1 MRHTG
6 AGLAIP
12 DFPTAFGGL
21 WPSAEELQRRG
32 VGVHFA
38 HRLGAVVVL
47 VLVLS
52 AVRALARLS
61 ALNPVFGGFAAA
73 WAGLVVGPDPAR
85 RPFHLV
91 GKGAGPHG
99 RPPRRGRPLLGHG
112 RPRRGLCRRLPE
124 SFERGKLRRRRMSL
138 SRIPSTFAS
147 YVALT
152 KPRITVFVV
161 MTAFVGFVAGTNG
174 PLSSLALPLLLHTL
188 FGTALVAS
196 GTSAFNQ
203 VCEMDLDGLMRRT
216 QDRPL
221 PSGRIGVRG
230 AALFAGALSVV
241 GLAELFLFTNVLTT
255 ALAAFTLVSYVGLY
269 TPMKTRSPASTI
281 VGAVPGALPPLG
293 GYTAATGALGL
304 PGLAL
309 FAILFVWQ
317 LPHFFAIGW
326 RHRADYARAGVRI
339 LPVDRP
345 IRQAH
350 RPADP
355 SLDRRPPPD
364 QPPALARGDGRLR
377 LRARGV
383 RHDAPLPPSS
393 LRFARETTDG
403 RARSLFLASIG
414 WLPAILVLLVLDRV

>member
-1 MRHTG
+1 
-6 AGLAIP
+6 
-12 DFPTAFGGL
+12 
-21 WPSAEELQRRG
+21 
-32 VGVHFA
+32 
-38 HRLGAVVVL
+38 
-47 VLVLS
+47 
-52 AVRALARLS
+52 
-61 ALNPVFGGFAAA
+61 
-73 WAGLVVGPDPAR
+73 
-85 RPFHLV
+85 
-91 GKGAGPHG
+91 
-99 RPPRRGRPLLGHG
+99 
-112 RPRRGLCRRLPE
+112 
-124 SFERGKLRRRRMSL
+124 MSL

-161 MTAFVGFVAGTNG
+161 MTAFVGFVAGTKG
-174 PLSSLALPLLLHTL
+174 PLSSLVLPLLLHTL
-188 FGTALVAS
+188 LGTALVAS

-203 VCEMDLDGLMRRT
+203 VREVDLDGLMKRT

-221 PSGRIGVRG
+221 PSGRISLRG
-230 AALFAGALSVV
+230 AALFAGAISVA
-241 GLAELFLFTNVLTT
+241 GLAELTLFTNLLTT

-339 LPVDRP
+339 LPV
-345 IRQAH
+345 I
-350 RPADP
+350 DP
-355 SLDRRPPPD
+355 SGRRT
-364 QPPALARGDGRLR
+364 ARQTLLWTAVLLPISLLPSLVGTAGFAYAFGAFVLTLLFLR
-377 LRARGV
+377 
-383 RHDAPLPPSS
+383 SS

-403 RARSLFLASIG
+403 RARSLFFASIG
-414 WLPAILVLLVLDRV
+414 WLPAILILLVLDRV

>member
-1 MRHTG
+1 
-6 AGLAIP
+6 
-12 DFPTAFGGL
+12 
-21 WPSAEELQRRG
+21 
-32 VGVHFA
+32 
-38 HRLGAVVVL
+38 
-47 VLVLS
+47 
-52 AVRALARLS
+52 
-61 ALNPVFGGFAAA
+61 
-73 WAGLVVGPDPAR
+73 
-85 RPFHLV
+85 
-91 GKGAGPHG
+91 
-99 RPPRRGRPLLGHG
+99 
-112 RPRRGLCRRLPE
+112 
-124 SFERGKLRRRRMSL
+124 MSL

-147 YVALT
+147 YVSLT

-188 FGTALVAS
+188 LGTALVAS

-203 VCEMDLDGLMRRT
+203 VREVDLDGLMKRT

-221 PSGRIGVRG
+221 PSGRISLRG

-269 TPMKTRSPASTI
+269 TPMKTRSHASTVI
-281 VGAVPGALPPLG
+281 GAVPGALPPLG

-339 LPVDRP
+339 LPV
-345 IRQAH
+345 I
-350 RPADP
+350 DP
-355 SLDRRPPPD
+355 SGLRT
-364 QPPALARGDGRLR
+364 ARQTLLWTAVLLPISILPSLVGTAGFAYAFGAFVLTLLFLR
-377 LRARGV
+377 
-383 RHDAPLPPSS
+383 SS
-393 LRFARETTDG
+393 LRFARERTDG

-414 WLPAILVLLVLDRV
+414 WLPAILILLVLDRV

>member
-1 MRHTG
+1 
-6 AGLAIP
+6 
-12 DFPTAFGGL
+12 
-21 WPSAEELQRRG
+21 
-32 VGVHFA
+32 
-38 HRLGAVVVL
+38 
-47 VLVLS
+47 
-52 AVRALARLS
+52 
-61 ALNPVFGGFAAA
+61 
-73 WAGLVVGPDPAR
+73 
-85 RPFHLV
+85 
-91 GKGAGPHG
+91 
-99 RPPRRGRPLLGHG
+99 
-112 RPRRGLCRRLPE
+112 
-124 SFERGKLRRRRMSL
+124 MSL

-161 MTAFVGFVAGTNG
+161 MTAFVGFVAGTKG

-188 FGTALVAS
+188 LGTALVAS

-203 VCEMDLDGLMRRT
+203 VREVDLDGLMRRT

-221 PSGRIGVRG
+221 PSGRISLRG

-241 GLAELFLFTNVLTT
+241 GLAELALFTNVLTT

-269 TPMKTRSPASTI
+269 TPMKTRSHASTV

-326 RHRADYARAGVRI
+326 RHRADYARAGVKI
-339 LPVDRP
+339 LPV
-345 IRQAH
+345 I
-350 RPADP
+350 DP
-355 SLDRRPPPD
+355 SGRRT
-364 QPPALARGDGRLR
+364 ARQTLLWTAVLLPISLLPSLVGTAGFAYAFGAFVLTLLFLR
-377 LRARGV
+377 
-383 RHDAPLPPSS
+383 SS

-403 RARSLFLASIG
+403 RARSLFFASIG
-414 WLPAILVLLVLDRV
+414 WLPAILILLVLDRV

>member
-1 MRHTG
+1 
-6 AGLAIP
+6 
-12 DFPTAFGGL
+12 
-21 WPSAEELQRRG
+21 
-32 VGVHFA
+32 
-38 HRLGAVVVL
+38 
-47 VLVLS
+47 
-52 AVRALARLS
+52 
-61 ALNPVFGGFAAA
+61 
-73 WAGLVVGPDPAR
+73 
-85 RPFHLV
+85 
-91 GKGAGPHG
+91 
-99 RPPRRGRPLLGHG
+99 
-112 RPRRGLCRRLPE
+112 
-124 SFERGKLRRRRMSL
+124 MSL

-147 YVALT
+147 YVSLT

-188 FGTALVAS
+188 LGTALVAS

-203 VCEMDLDGLMRRT
+203 VREVDLDGLMKRT

-221 PSGRIGVRG
+221 PSGRISLRG
-230 AALFAGALSVV
+230 AALFAGALSLV

-269 TPMKTRSPASTI
+269 TPMKTRSHASTVI
-281 VGAVPGALPPLG
+281 GAVPGALPPLG

-339 LPVDRP
+339 LPV
-345 IRQAH
+345 I
-350 RPADP
+350 DP
-355 SLDRRPPPD
+355 SGLRT
-364 QPPALARGDGRLR
+364 ARQTLLWTAVLLPISILPSLVGTAGFAYAFGAFVLTLLFLR
-377 LRARGV
+377 
-383 RHDAPLPPSS
+383 SS
-393 LRFARETTDG
+393 LRFARERTDG

-414 WLPAILVLLVLDRV
+414 WLPAILILLVLDRV